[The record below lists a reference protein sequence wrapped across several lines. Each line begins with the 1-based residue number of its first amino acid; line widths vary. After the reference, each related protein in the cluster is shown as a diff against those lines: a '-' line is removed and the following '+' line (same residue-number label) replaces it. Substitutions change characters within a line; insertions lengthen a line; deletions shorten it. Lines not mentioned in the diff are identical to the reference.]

1 MKNKVTKAFSIIL
14 VLSVLL
20 GVLITPIFANS
31 GISVEPQDD
40 RNIFEI
46 VYSGFLIVVGVV
58 LVVIATVELI
68 FEYIASSIGDFV
80 NGIA

>member
-1 MKNKVTKAFSIIL
+1 MKSKVIKAFSIIL
-14 VLSVLL
+14 VLSFLL
-20 GVLITPIFANS
+20 GVLIIPISANS

-68 FEYIASSIGDFV
+68 FEYIVSSIGDFF
-80 NGIA
+80 NIIS